1 MKTGHLFGKFQLMYF
16 HSIPTIALFVVIPGE
31 PGNLLGAAHLQT
43 TYENDQ
49 LICIM
54 GFQRM
59 GTKFSYLMRR
69 VSHIRY

>member
-1 MKTGHLFGKFQLMYF
+1 M
-16 HSIPTIALFVVIPGE
+16 FVVIPGE